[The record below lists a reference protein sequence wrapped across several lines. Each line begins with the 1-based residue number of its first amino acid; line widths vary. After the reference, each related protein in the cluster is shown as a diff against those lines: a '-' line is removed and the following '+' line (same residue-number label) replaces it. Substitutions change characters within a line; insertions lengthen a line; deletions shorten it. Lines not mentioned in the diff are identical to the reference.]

1 MKKAQPQKFQQRK
14 PGAGC
19 IPTCRHPAQIK
30 MKTTSPQ
37 KNRFHLFIEYWR
49 KRFFLALTLKFFAG
63 LVIGFGLGIY
73 LLPIIIADAPVA
85 IAVVQVAAETAERE
99 AKFWRDLPGSDALHW
114 GEGTLY
120 LTSDRV
126 TLEGEVSPGPDYRL
140 YLAPSYVEDEKGF
153 FAIKSQSLEIARIKG
168 FKNFSYEIPG
178 DIDLSAYTA
187 VVIWCERFS
196 QFITAGRLTQ
206 KG

>member
-73 LLPIIIADAPVA
+73 LLPIIIADAPA
-85 IAVVQVAAETAERE
+85 DIAVVQVAAETAERE
-99 AKFWRDLPGSDALHW
+99 AKFRRDLP
-114 GEGTLY
+114 
-120 LTSDRV
+120 
-126 TLEGEVSPGPDYRL
+126 
-140 YLAPSYVEDEKGF
+140 
-153 FAIKSQSLEIARIKG
+153 
-168 FKNFSYEIPG
+168 
-178 DIDLSAYTA
+178 
-187 VVIWCERFS
+187 
-196 QFITAGRLTQ
+196 
-206 KG
+206 

>member
-1 MKKAQPQKFQQRK
+1 MMNRKTPGSRFQRVV
-14 PGAGC
+14 
-19 IPTCRHPAQIK
+19 
-30 MKTTSPQ
+30 
-37 KNRFHLFIEYWR
+37 EYWR
-49 KRFFLALTLKFFAG
+49 QRFFLALSLKFVAG

-73 LLPIIIADAPVA
+73 MLPILIADAPA
-85 IAVVQVAAETAERE
+85 DIAVVEAAASSAERE
-99 AKFWRDLPGSDALHW
+99 ATFRRDLPGSDSLHW

-153 FAIKSQSLEIARIKG
+153 FAIKDQSLEIARIKG
-168 FKNFSYEIPG
+168 FKNFSYEIAPG
-178 DIDLSAYTA
+178 LDTSGYSA

-196 QFITAGRLTQ
+196 QFITAGRLVSR
-206 KG
+206 G